1 MGLLRRGK
9 NDSDKQ
15 AVPLDAAA
23 PPPPPPKGE
32 EKKSLGLIGGIRQ
45 YIVDS
50 YNGLYKIVLEP
61 SMPTKQTIAL
71 LIVGVIIG
79 MLWGYLLSP
88 VVFYGANPNRLNQG
102 AQNQW
107 IKMAA
112 VAYEG
117 SGVQYNAET
126 VAGVLAQV
134 PNPGGAIAAMVADPN
149 ISPTDSQALNSIASI
164 AQGVPGAQRIEPAS
178 LLQELGNLL
187 LPILIVLIATP
198 ILVLIWRLLFYPN
211 FVAPVLDNIHA
222 ARDPKYRAERAKQ
235 REALGRMKEE
245 KKALEEM
252 KKQTVADVE
261 LGSPVV
267 QALSV
272 YNKGGIYDYSKEIEL
287 ATGEFLGQCGSVIAE
302 VVDPDPVAIEVWLF
316 DIFGS
321 QNLRKVF
328 VTEAGMADP
337 SIRTRLEDDVDNPA
351 MDIVVARPDSV
362 LTIDSDKLRLQAKFS
377 TLAIDASGRFENFRL
392 QLTAWQKEKAAAPM
406 PSVTAT
412 IPAVAPIPAYA
423 PPPPPAARPMSDYDN
438 LQFDPP
444 PPPPAARPMSDYD
457 NLQFDPPPMPASRPP
472 VPPPPAAR
480 PMSDYDNLQFDPPP
494 APAATPSLGSLMGRP
509 PVPPPPS
516 GIFADD
522 EDDDDPFGGTG
533 DFTPLNTGR

>member
-15 AVPLDAAA
+15 AVPLEAAA

-32 EKKSLGLIGGIRQ
+32 EKKSPGLFGGIRQ
-45 YIVDS
+45 YILDS

-79 MLWGYLLSP
+79 MVWGYVLAP
-88 VVFYGANPNRLNQG
+88 VVFYSANPNRLNQA

-112 VAYEG
+112 VGYES
-117 SGVQYNAET
+117 SGVQYNMET
-126 VAGVLAQV
+126 VQGLLAQV
-134 PNPGGAIAAMVADPN
+134 PNPAGAIATMLADPN
-149 ISPTDSQALNSIASI
+149 ISAPDSQALNSIVSI
-164 AQGVPGAQRIEPAS
+164 AQSVAGAAPIEPDLVTS
-178 LLQELGNLL
+178 IRDLIV
-187 LPILIVLIATP
+187 PILLVLIVTP

-211 FVAPVLDNIHA
+211 FVAPLLDNFHA
-222 ARDPKYRAERAKQ
+222 ARDPKYRAERQ
-235 REALGRMKEE
+235 RQRDALGRMKEE

-287 ATGEFLGQCGSVIAE
+287 GTGEFLGQCGSVIAE
-302 VVDPDPVAIEVWLF
+302 VVDPDPVAVEVWLF

-351 MDIVVARPDSV
+351 ADIIVARPDAV

-377 TLAIDASGRFENFRL
+377 TLAIDASGRFENFRM

-406 PSVTAT
+406 PMPSVTAT
-412 IPAVAPIPAYA
+412 VPAVAPIPAYA

-444 PPPPAARPMSDYD
+444 PPPAARPMSDYD
-457 NLQFDPPPMPASRPP
+457 NLQFDPPPMPAARPP

-494 APAATPSLGSLMGRP
+494 APAGAPSLGSLMGRP

-522 EDDDDPFGGTG
+522 DEDDDPFGGTG